1 MQTTEAAAAASKLA
15 PTEGKNSNKA
25 LRIYETTLR
34 VVECC
39 HIRQLLSLRSK
50 LSRKV
55 EPFHARSSLRSH
67 SPLSFLASRSPG
79 RGNTEILARCAQKN
93 CPTMGDIM
101 HHFFFD
107 ERTRQET
114 LIKHLARHPRLAKEA
129 MIFTS
134 RAAARSCRGLGSSPS
149 SW

>member
-1 MQTTEAAAAASKLA
+1 MHWHVMWIKPVIFILAWRIFVQYRRCYQSWFMQTTEAAAAASKLA

-25 LRIYETTLR
+25 SLRIYETTLR

-67 SPLSFLASRSPG
+67 SPLSFLASRSPS

-101 HHFFFD
+101 HHFFL
-107 ERTRQET
+107 TREPGR
-114 LIKHLARHPRLAKEA
+114 KP
-129 MIFTS
+129 
-134 RAAARSCRGLGSSPS
+134 
-149 SW
+149 

>member
-15 PTEGKNSNKA
+15 PIEGKNSNKA

-67 SPLSFLASRSPG
+67 SPLYLFWPQDLQAEETHRFWQDVHKKIVQQWVTLCTIFFLTREPG
-79 RGNTEILARCAQKN
+79 RK
-93 CPTMGDIM
+93 P
-101 HHFFFD
+101 
-107 ERTRQET
+107 
-114 LIKHLARHPRLAKEA
+114 
-129 MIFTS
+129 
-134 RAAARSCRGLGSSPS
+134 
-149 SW
+149 